1 MDKLEYDSLHKFL
14 VSLGVIFIALPFVVL
29 YFVFSNDVILISQ
42 IDFDGLSQYSQN
54 LLQQQS
60 FLWKIVI
67 IVLPIACV
75 LLFVAG
81 IILLVTGIT
90 NWKKVQK
97 NLDAVIEADR
107 IRHELE
113 NEKMKNSEIFEKT
126 TEEVRENELQ
136 ANVSEHSA
144 IIKHLDIEDR
154 YFAKVVNE
162 WPVRKKRRYSFLRNI
177 KIGKYEYDG
186 VAVSTMDNIDLI
198 YEIKYWKQPRTIQ
211 MLRTSLERLYRA
223 GANYETLKHR
233 NFTCVFAIIAP
244 EAILPSMKR
253 WVESLSHEGAEYDI
267 SKIQIQYVAEET
279 I

>member
-1 MDKLEYDSLHKFL
+1 
-14 VSLGVIFIALPFVVL
+14 
-29 YFVFSNDVILISQ
+29 
-42 IDFDGLSQYSQN
+42 
-54 LLQQQS
+54 
-60 FLWKIVI
+60 
-67 IVLPIACV
+67 
-75 LLFVAG
+75 
-81 IILLVTGIT
+81 
-90 NWKKVQK
+90 
-97 NLDAVIEADR
+97 
-107 IRHELE
+107 
-113 NEKMKNSEIFEKT
+113 MKNSEIFEKT

-162 WPVRKKRRYSFLRNI
+162 WPVRKRRSYSFLRNI

-233 NFTCVFAIIAP
+233 NFTCVFAIVAP
-244 EAILPSMKR
+244 DAILPSMKS

-267 SKIQIQYVAEET
+267 SKIQIQYVAEES

>member
-154 YFAKVVNE
+154 YFAKVVNL
-162 WPVRKKRRYSFLRNI
+162 S
-177 KIGKYEYDG
+177 
-186 VAVSTMDNIDLI
+186 LI
-198 YEIKYWKQPRTIQ
+198 HI
-211 MLRTSLERLYRA
+211 
-223 GANYETLKHR
+223 
-233 NFTCVFAIIAP
+233 
-244 EAILPSMKR
+244 
-253 WVESLSHEGAEYDI
+253 
-267 SKIQIQYVAEET
+267 
-279 I
+279 